1 MQNVVLDSAN
11 DAPTAWT
18 QSSSDPTP
26 NGNAPG
32 TTTKLLKDEEKS
44 STIPIPS
51 ECVLIDIKEGMS
63 QPISA
68 ISVINADSENKSS
81 NLNNRVSSSD
91 PTSKGNVTG
100 PTTKAP
106 KEEKKPSTIPIPS
119 EDVLFDIKEVIRQ
132 PTNIVNTINEDNG
145 NGSSNPNNKMSI
157 RRKKIPPARGDDF
170 LWG

>member
-11 DAPTAWT
+11 DAPTAWM

-32 TTTKLLKDEEKS
+32 TTTELLKDEEKS

-51 ECVLIDIKEGMS
+51 ECVLVDIKEGMR

-68 ISVINADSENKSS
+68 ISVINADSVNKSN

-91 PTSKGNVTG
+91 PTSKGNVIG
-100 PTTKAP
+100 PTTKAL
-106 KEEKKPSTIPIPS
+106 KEEKKPSTIPISS
-119 EDVLFDIKEVIRQ
+119 EDVLFDIKVTRQ

-145 NGSSNPNNKMSI
+145 NGSSNPNNKMSS